1 MSKMYTC
8 NKHSSE
14 KGRIPI
20 RGQAVRHTRHGLE
33 AWNSKRLWYYEDFR
47 SLREANNYI
56 QKYIDAGEIKH
67 FFRDFYIINDDI
79 VAVLDVKEDV
89 IVVITYY
96 GSIKQNPMLRN
107 LDVYLL
113 NKKNKRKYGK
123 LYLEAV

>member
-1 MSKMYTC
+1 MAKMYTC

-79 VAVLDVKEDV
+79 VAVLDVKEDDSSNHV
-89 IVVITYY
+89 
-96 GSIKQNPMLRN
+96 LRQH
-107 LDVYLL
+107 
-113 NKKNKRKYGK
+113 KT
-123 LYLEAV
+123 ESHACETWTFIC